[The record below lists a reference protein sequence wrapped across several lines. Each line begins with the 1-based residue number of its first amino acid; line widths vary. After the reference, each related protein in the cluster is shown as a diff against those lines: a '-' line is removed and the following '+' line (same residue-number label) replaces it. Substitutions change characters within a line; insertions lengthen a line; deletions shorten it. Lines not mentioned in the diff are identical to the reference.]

1 MSNRQ
6 YGYARV
12 STKEQRLDRQIDALV
27 SSGLSL
33 KDIFVEKQ
41 SGKDFSRKEYER
53 LTRRLR
59 PGDTLF
65 ILSIDRLGRNYQEI
79 INQWRWITKEI
90 GADIVVLDMPLLD
103 TRQRGRDLIGTF
115 VADIVLQILSY
126 VAQVERENILSRQ
139 AAGIAAAKARGV
151 HFGRS
156 EKPLPPKFAVVVG
169 LWRQKEISLQEALAR
184 LKVSRSYFY
193 KHARSILDAD
203 ASTLFI
209 CDKNAL
215 HAKNQ
220 PIS

>member
-156 EKPLPPKFAVVVG
+156 EKPLPPNFAVVVG
-169 LWRQKEISLQEALAR
+169 L
-184 LKVSRSYFY
+184 
-193 KHARSILDAD
+193 
-203 ASTLFI
+203 
-209 CDKNAL
+209 
-215 HAKNQ
+215 
-220 PIS
+220 